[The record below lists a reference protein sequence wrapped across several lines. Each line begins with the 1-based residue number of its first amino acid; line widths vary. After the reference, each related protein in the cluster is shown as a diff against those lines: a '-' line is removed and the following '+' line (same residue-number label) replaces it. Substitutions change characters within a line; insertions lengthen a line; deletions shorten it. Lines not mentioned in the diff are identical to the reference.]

1 MRKLILCLAA
11 CGATAVCLTH
21 PAGAQEKFNPTVCNQ
36 SGEDA
41 QFAVIVRTSAQTWR
55 VRGWYQADDRKC
67 AQLPPVLG
75 PTFYVWAATESKVAE
90 GDPNDRDAVWECVF
104 RQAFDYDASKAP
116 NCSDQ
121 QKALFFRVPGGKP
134 VVLR

>member
-67 AQLPPVLG
+67 AQLPPFLDPRFMCG
-75 PTFYVWAATESKVAE
+75 PPPRARLRKVTRTTGMRSGNAFSDRRLTMMLPKRRTAVTNKRRFSSESQ
-90 GDPNDRDAVWECVF
+90 G
-104 RQAFDYDASKAP
+104 ASP
-116 NCSDQ
+116 
-121 QKALFFRVPGGKP
+121 
-134 VVLR
+134 